1 MDDETLL
8 RLFEQGAFP
17 ADQWGHREHVKVAY
31 LLLRRYPLAE
41 STDRMRSALQ
51 AFATIHSVPN
61 VLERGYHETITLVW
75 MQLVHFTLCE
85 YGPAESADHFYEQHP
100 ELSQSRAL
108 RFFYSRPADELGS
121 EAEIRRSRHY
131 ATPQT
136 EKSIEK
142 ISGDEWISQVAL
154 SGQLKLN
161 ARLRNNCSLSIPFFP
176 DYHAAAAGA

>member
-1 MDDETLL
+1 MGATMDDETLL
-8 RLFEQGAFP
+8 RLFEQGTFP

-108 RFFYSRPADELGS
+108 RFFYSRDRLMS
-121 EAEIRRSRHY
+121 WEAKQKFVDPDI
-131 ATPQT
+131 TPLP
-136 EKSIEK
+136 KPK
-142 ISGDEWISQVAL
+142 
-154 SGQLKLN
+154 N
-161 ARLRNNCSLSIPFFP
+161 R
-176 DYHAAAAGA
+176 